1 MSTEEE
7 TSFFHTLSD
16 QLSRLTNSIS
26 TNGVVTIIDSFEGDP
41 KAFREWTRSIE
52 KYAVLA
58 SIPTE
63 RMKLIAYQTSK
74 GVVSNFIRRY
84 LDTHPTADWPTLK
97 DELSA
102 LFAEVTDAQHAFA
115 LLRKVKQNHNE
126 NVQCFGERLLVLAA
140 EAYSGTSSL
149 EIERQLV
156 GFFVDGLKENYLK
169 LKILR
174 ENPKTLQ
181 LAVTL
186 AMGEQN
192 LRTQFALR
200 TGSSYPRNED
210 SSSRDE
216 PMEVDHFRPRKCRI
230 CYRHGHEAKDCRRK
244 PNNRHVNSADSFKES
259 RPPIKCWRDPVLPL
273 DNILKHRRKF
283 LGEVSYRIKSQLTG
297 KTTKAHAEQLRLAKI
312 DEWDIPTDEQRL
324 RQAKYVEPLSDSSSE
339 GSASEYSENDELPLA
354 QLIKKYRRVRENSS
368 SESDI
373 PLMEL
378 AQRIRAQDNDVSDDS
393 NVESKSS
400 SERMRCIWLLL
411 LPVYGITAATKV
423 SQNVLFRPVHQVST
437 SRSKWLL
444 TLVHDITPFTKFTSD
459 LAIDIGRTLLTVD
472 EIMTNYSVGNNS
484 LEYENTFGKLKI
496 EVITLRDE
504 IEDLLDGVQ
513 DYRALSMK
521 HARPKRALIPFVGKA
536 LSWLFGTVSTDD
548 LNVIRS
554 NIDTL
559 ANNQQ
564 AIQHVVAESLSILN
578 VSRLHI
584 SENRQQVNVLS
595 DSLRNLD
602 IKIKNVVRQF
612 KKKLVSSEGFLHLYL
627 RMKLVLD
634 DLKNMYLRAE
644 MYASEIKLQLNM
656 LSLGHLSPSVLTPGS
671 LRKLLLEIQSHLPPS
686 VRLPANPKKNLWHYY
701 RILNC
706 VTIIENNKIIVVLN
720 IPLLDSDRVF
730 EIYKIH
736 NLPLPM
742 TNKLILSK
750 SKATFKMVASYRLEA
765 EVIAVN
771 TDRTKYAILDSDEF
785 TKCSDPLAGFCQI
798 TSPIYPINLSQLC
811 IVALFTENREKIRQL
826 CKVFIKPNCI
836 LPVATYL
843 TNGMW
848 MVVTHRPIRFSI
860 VCHQT
865 SFVHQSVVIR
875 PPIQSITLPQS
886 CKAQNDF
893 LELPAHFSNESSYMD
908 STSFPNVTAIFEKTI
923 QDLWQPYITK
933 FENYSLTKLPP
944 KLEHITDI
952 PMKELTYEIENLQKL
967 EHEAT
972 EKWPL
977 WKIAAISIAVITGI
991 LILFVFI
998 KYCLVGRMGH
1008 RFLSVLRTRTAHG
1021 RGNKRSSDV
1030 ELRTIPSAP
1039 NDEPTSRPGPTVPLL
1054 PNNMYPPIPRPRD
1067 DPPTPSDES
1076 SIPLPKGR
1084 MTIDYLLKLAQS
1096 RNAAK
1101 AQESTT

>member
-7 TSFFHTLSD
+7 TTFFHTLSD
-16 QLSRLTNSIS
+16 QLNRLTNSIS

-58 SIPTE
+58 SIPND

-84 LDTHPTADWPTLK
+84 LDTHPAADWPTLI

-102 LFAEVTDAQHAFA
+102 RFAEVTDAQYAFA

-126 NVQCFGERLLVLAA
+126 NVQCFGERLLVLAS

-149 EIERQLV
+149 EIEKQLV

-186 AMGEQN
+186 AM
-192 LRTQFALR
+192 
-200 TGSSYPRNED
+200 
-210 SSSRDE
+210 
-216 PMEVDHFRPRKCRI
+216 K
-230 CYRHGHEAKDCRRK
+230 
-244 PNNRHVNSADSFKES
+244 
-259 RPPIKCWRDPVLPL
+259 
-273 DNILKHRRKF
+273 
-283 LGEVSYRIKSQLTG
+283 
-297 KTTKAHAEQLRLAKI
+297 
-312 DEWDIPTDEQRL
+312 
-324 RQAKYVEPLSDSSSE
+324 
-339 GSASEYSENDELPLA
+339 
-354 QLIKKYRRVRENSS
+354 
-368 SESDI
+368 
-373 PLMEL
+373 
-378 AQRIRAQDNDVSDDS
+378 
-393 NVESKSS
+393 
-400 SERMRCIWLLL
+400 RMRCIWLLL

-437 SRSKWLL
+437 SRSKWRL
-444 TLVHDITPFTKFTSD
+444 TLVHDITPFMKFTSD
-459 LAIDIGRTLLTVD
+459 LATDIGRTLLTVD
-472 EIMTNYSVGNNS
+472 EIMTNYSTGNNS
-484 LEYENTFGKLKI
+484 LEYENTFSKLKI

-521 HARPKRALIPFVGKA
+521 HARPRRALIPFVGKA

-554 NIDTL
+554 NIDKL

-584 SENRQQVNVLS
+584 SENRQQVNLLS

-612 KKKLVSSEGFLHLYL
+612 KKKLVSLEGFLHLYL

-671 LRKLLLEIQSHLPPS
+671 LRRLLIEIQSHLPPS
-686 VRLPANPKKNLWHYY
+686 VRLPSNPKKNLWHYY

-706 VTIIENNKIIVVLN
+706 VTIIENNEIIVVLN

-736 NLPLPM
+736 HLPLPM

-843 TNGMW
+843 AN
-848 MVVTHRPIRFSI
+848 
-860 VCHQT
+860 
-865 SFVHQSVVIR
+865 
-875 PPIQSITLPQS
+875 
-886 CKAQNDF
+886 
-893 LELPAHFSNESSYMD
+893 
-908 STSFPNVTAIFEKTI
+908 
-923 QDLWQPYITK
+923 
-933 FENYSLTKLPP
+933 
-944 KLEHITDI
+944 
-952 PMKELTYEIENLQKL
+952 
-967 EHEAT
+967 
-972 EKWPL
+972 
-977 WKIAAISIAVITGI
+977 
-991 LILFVFI
+991 
-998 KYCLVGRMGH
+998 
-1008 RFLSVLRTRTAHG
+1008 
-1021 RGNKRSSDV
+1021 
-1030 ELRTIPSAP
+1030 
-1039 NDEPTSRPGPTVPLL
+1039 
-1054 PNNMYPPIPRPRD
+1054 
-1067 DPPTPSDES
+1067 
-1076 SIPLPKGR
+1076 GR
-1084 MTIDYLLKLAQS
+1084 MTLDYLLKLAQA

-1101 AQESTT
+1101 AQESTM

>member
-7 TSFFHTLSD
+7 TTFFHTLSD
-16 QLSRLTNSIS
+16 QLNRLTNSIS

-58 SIPTE
+58 SIPND

-84 LDTHPTADWPTLK
+84 LDTHPAADWPTLK

-102 LFAEVTDAQHAFA
+102 RFAEVTDAQHAFA

-126 NVQCFGERLLVLAA
+126 NVQFFGERLLVLAS

-186 AMGEQN
+186 AMSEQN
-192 LRTQFALR
+192 LRTRFALR
-200 TGSSYPRNED
+200 TGSNFPRNED

-244 PNNRHVNSADSFKES
+244 PNNRQVNSADTFRAS

-273 DNILKHRRKF
+273 DNILKPRRKF
-283 LGEVSYRIKSQLTG
+283 LGEGDFHQIALENQHRSFLQVYKNVKKAKKRQAKYANKNTKNIEFEVGDPVYYKNFLRKNKLEDRWTPYYRIVEKTSSVSYRIKSQLTG

-354 QLIKKYRRVRENSS
+354 QLIKKYRRVRANSS

-378 AQRIRAQDNDVSDDS
+378 AQRIRAQDNDVIDDS

-437 SRSKWLL
+437 SRSKWRL
-444 TLVHDITPFTKFTSD
+444 TLVHDITPFMKFTSD
-459 LAIDIGRTLLTVD
+459 LATDIGRTLLTVD
-472 EIMTNYSVGNNS
+472 EIMTNYSAGNNS
-484 LEYENTFGKLKI
+484 LEYENTFSKLKI

-504 IEDLLDGVQ
+504 TEDLLDGVQ

-521 HARPKRALIPFVGKA
+521 HARPRRALIPFVGKA

-554 NIDTL
+554 NIDKL

-584 SENRQQVNVLS
+584 SENRQQVNLLS

-612 KKKLVSSEGFLHLYL
+612 KKKLVSLEGFLHLYL

-634 DLKNMYLRAE
+634 DLKDMYLRAQ

-656 LSLGHLSPSVLTPGS
+656 LSLGHLSPSVLIPGS
-671 LRKLLLEIQSHLPPS
+671 LRRLLIEIQ
-686 VRLPANPKKNLWHYY
+686 
-701 RILNC
+701 
-706 VTIIENNKIIVVLN
+706 
-720 IPLLDSDRVF
+720 
-730 EIYKIH
+730 
-736 NLPLPM
+736 
-742 TNKLILSK
+742 K

-798 TSPIYPINLSQLC
+798 TSPIYHINLSQLC

-843 TNGMW
+843 ANGMW
-848 MVVTHRPIRFSI
+848 MVVTQRPIRFSI

-908 STSFPNVTAIFEKTI
+908 STSFPNVTAIFEKRI

-952 PMKELTYEIENLQKL
+952 PMQELTYEIENLQKL
-967 EHEAT
+967 EQEAT

-977 WKIAAISIAVITGI
+977 RKIAAISIAVITGI

-998 KYCLVGRMGH
+998 KYCIAGRMGRIGFCRFFGLGLLMGGGTKGLPMCSCVLYLPLQTMNQH
-1008 RFLSVLRTRTAHG
+1008 LDLILQFLYSPTTCTRRFLD
-1021 RGNKRSSDV
+1021 RGMILHPHLMNPVS
-1030 ELRTIPSAP
+1030 L
-1039 NDEPTSRPGPTVPLL
+1039 
-1054 PNNMYPPIPRPRD
+1054 
-1067 DPPTPSDES
+1067 
-1076 SIPLPKGR
+1076 
-1084 MTIDYLLKLAQS
+1084 YLK
-1096 RNAAK
+1096 
-1101 AQESTT
+1101 EE